1 MYYGF
6 GPNCGVYKGVC
17 NVQHNF
23 NHYFDMLTNKVCNLF
38 TWNGLPETV
47 DQRYLN
53 LSLVL
58 NGKVCFTKF
67 GDKLYALTGN
77 VGGEPNAYYEP
88 TTFVIANPVLG
99 SKQVKIRQKDGSDR
113 IEGLDGILMA
123 NSDVDWES
131 DRAVGGLYG
140 LIYQTAG
147 LLADNISSLNV
158 SQINGRVS
166 QIFTADNEA
175 MARTAELV
183 LKDIYEGKPYKIVA
197 QDLIDKLGA
206 LPAAAAGQTN
216 TLLNLIEAHQYILAN
231 FFNEIGIAAQWN
243 GKRERVN
250 TAETELMTGSYDINI
265 WNMLE
270 NRKTAVEQIN
280 ELFGTNIS
288 VELNPEIF
296 YAGSENASLGE
307 DLMEEEDNGVPA
319 EHNEEELETLD
330 DALKT
335 DKEEDKE
342 DKEGDA

>member
-1 MYYGF
+1 MYVGL
-6 GPNCGVYKGVC
+6 PPIQYKGVC

-38 TWNGLPETV
+38 VWNGLPETV
-47 DQRYLN
+47 DVRALN

-58 NGKVCFTKF
+58 NGKVCWTEFD
-67 GDKLYALTGN
+67 GKLYALTGN

-88 TTFVIANPVLG
+88 QLFIISNPILG
-99 SKQVKIRQKDGSDR
+99 SKQVKIRQQDGSER

-131 DRAVGGLYG
+131 DRPVGGLYG

-175 MARTAELV
+175 MARTAELI
-183 LKDIYEGKPYKIVA
+183 LKEVYEGKPYKIVS
-197 QDLIDKLGA
+197 QDIIDKVGVL
-206 LPAAAAGQTN
+206 AAAQSGQSN
-216 TLLNLIEAHQYILAN
+216 TLLNLIEAHQYIIAN
-231 FFNEIGIAAQWN
+231 FFNELGIAAQWN

-250 TAETELMTGSYDINI
+250 TAETELMQGSYDINI

-270 NRKTAVEQIN
+270 NRRTAVERIN

-296 YAGSENASLGE
+296 YAGSANASLGE
-307 DLMEEEDNGVPA
+307 EENLSEEEANGVP
-319 EHNEEELETLD
+319 EEEIPEPEEKSEEEKED
-330 DALKT
+330 DA
-335 DKEEDKE
+335 
-342 DKEGDA
+342 

>member
-6 GPNCGVYKGVC
+6 GASCGVYKGVC

-47 DQRYLN
+47 DVRALN
-53 LSLVL
+53 LALVL
-58 NGKVCFTKF
+58 NGKVCWTEFN
-67 GDKLYALTGN
+67 GKLYALTGN

-88 TTFVIANPVLG
+88 TIFVIANPVLG

-131 DRAVGGLYG
+131 DRPIGGLYG

-206 LPAAAAGQTN
+206 LPAASAGQTN

-280 ELFGTNIS
+280 ELFGTSIS

-296 YAGSENASLGE
+296 YDGSENASLG
-307 DLMEEEDNGVPA
+307 DEEEVEGVDA
-319 EHNEEELETLD
+319 EEPIEDQEEVQEE
-330 DALKT
+330 
-335 DKEEDKE
+335 KEEKE
-342 DKEGDA
+342 KEEKDGGED

>member
-1 MYYGF
+1 MYVGL
-6 GPNCGVYKGVC
+6 PPIQYKGVC

-38 TWNGLPETV
+38 VWNGLPETV
-47 DQRYLN
+47 DVRALN
-53 LSLVL
+53 LALVL
-58 NGKVCFTKF
+58 NGKVCWTEFN
-67 GDKLYALTGN
+67 GKLYALTGN

-88 TTFVIANPVLG
+88 TIFVIANPVLG

-131 DRAVGGLYG
+131 DRPVGGLYG

-147 LLADNISSLNV
+147 LLADNISSLNI

-206 LPAAAAGQTN
+206 LPAASAGQTN

-280 ELFGTNIS
+280 QLFGTSIT

-296 YAGSENASLGE
+296 YDGSENASLG
-307 DLMEEEDNGVPA
+307 DEEEVEGVDA
-319 EHNEEELETLD
+319 EEPIEDQEEVQEEKEEKEEE
-330 DALKT
+330 
-335 DKEEDKE
+335 EEKKDGGE
-342 DKEGDA
+342 D

>member
-1 MYYGF
+1 MYVGL
-6 GPNCGVYKGVC
+6 PPIQYKGVC

-38 TWNGLPETV
+38 VWNGLPETV
-47 DQRYLN
+47 DVRALN
-53 LSLVL
+53 LALVL
-58 NGKVCFTKF
+58 NGKVCWTEFN
-67 GDKLYALTGN
+67 GKLYALTGN

-88 TTFVIANPVLG
+88 TIFVIANPVLG
-99 SKQVKIRQKDGSDR
+99 SKQVKVRQKDGSDR

-131 DRAVGGLYG
+131 DRPVGGLYG

-206 LPAAAAGQTN
+206 LPAASAGQTN

-280 ELFGTNIS
+280 ELFGTSIT

-296 YAGSENASLGE
+296 YDGSENASLG
-307 DLMEEEDNGVPA
+307 DEEEVEGVDA
-319 EHNEEELETLD
+319 EEPIQDQEEVQEEKEEKEEEKKD
-330 DALKT
+330 GG
-335 DKEEDKE
+335 ED
-342 DKEGDA
+342 

>member
-1 MYYGF
+1 MYVGL
-6 GPNCGVYKGVC
+6 PPIQYKGVC

-38 TWNGLPETV
+38 VWNGLPETV
-47 DQRYLN
+47 DVRALN
-53 LSLVL
+53 LSLIL
-58 NGKVCFTKF
+58 NGKVCWTEF
-67 GDKLYALTGN
+67 GGKLYALTGN

-88 TTFVIANPVLG
+88 TIFVIANPVLG
-99 SKQVKIRQKDGSDR
+99 SKQVKVRQKDGSDR

-131 DRAVGGLYG
+131 DRPVGGLYG

-206 LPAAAAGQTN
+206 LPAASAGQTN

-280 ELFGTNIS
+280 QLFGTSIS

-296 YAGSENASLGE
+296 YSGSENATLGDEEEVEGIDAEEPIQDQEEVQEEKKEEEEEEKKEGGE
-307 DLMEEEDNGVPA
+307 D
-319 EHNEEELETLD
+319 
-330 DALKT
+330 
-335 DKEEDKE
+335 
-342 DKEGDA
+342 

>member
-1 MYYGF
+1 MYVGL
-6 GPNCGVYKGVC
+6 PPIQYKGVC

-38 TWNGLPETV
+38 VWNGLPETV

-58 NGKVCFTKF
+58 NGKVCWTEFN
-67 GDKLYALTGN
+67 GKLYALTGN

-88 TTFVIANPVLG
+88 TIFVIANPVLG
-99 SKQVKIRQKDGSDR
+99 SKQVKVRQKDGSDR

-131 DRAVGGLYG
+131 DRPVGGLYG

-206 LPAAAAGQTN
+206 LPAASAGQTN

-280 ELFGTNIS
+280 ELFGTSIT

-296 YAGSENASLGE
+296 YDGSENASLG
-307 DLMEEEDNGVPA
+307 DEEEVEGVDA
-319 EHNEEELETLD
+319 EEPIQDQEEVQEEKEEKEEEKKD
-330 DALKT
+330 GG
-335 DKEEDKE
+335 ED
-342 DKEGDA
+342 